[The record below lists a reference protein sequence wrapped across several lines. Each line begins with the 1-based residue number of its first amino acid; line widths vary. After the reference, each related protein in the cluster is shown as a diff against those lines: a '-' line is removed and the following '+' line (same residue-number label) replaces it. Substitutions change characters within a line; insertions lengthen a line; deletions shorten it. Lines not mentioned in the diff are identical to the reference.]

1 MAEGSWQ
8 TIAAPWYE
16 TRIIHCQLCGRMI
29 ARRMWVPEG
38 GSDGQRPVFCK
49 PACAS
54 LYREYWLPRY
64 GRGATPAGARTGAGD
79 DPAPP

>member
-1 MAEGSWQ
+1 MAAGSWQ
-8 TIAAPWYE
+8 TIAVPWYE

-38 GSDGQRPVFCK
+38 GADGQRPVFCK

-64 GRGATPAGARTGAGD
+64 GRGAAPAGVRTGAGD